1 MDWTNMA
8 KLPALDQT
16 RVQGGFFGNI
26 VQRVGEEMLPFQWKA
41 LNDDVGGAKSGCIH
55 NFRVAAGL
63 EAGEHYGYVFQDSDM
78 AKWLEAVGFYL
89 STHID
94 PEMEQL
100 ADEVI
105 DLIGQAQQPD
115 GYLDTYYII
124 TGMDKRWSNLRDNHE
139 LYCAGHMLEA
149 AVAYA
154 QATGKTK
161 LLEIMQKFVAHIDDT
176 FGPEPQKLHG
186 YPGHEEIELALC
198 KLYEMTGD
206 EKALKLAKYFID
218 ERGQEPNYFVEEA
231 RKLRRETVGEGEID
245 LRELVHIYGNKYG
258 QHHLPVREQ
267 TTIEGHSVRAL
278 YLAAGMA
285 HTAML
290 TKDESLL
297 NACRTLFDNVANKRM
312 YITGGVG
319 STHIGEAFTFDYD
332 LPNDTMYAETCASIA
347 LIFFC
352 RNMLRMELKGRYGD
366 VMERALY
373 NTCLAGMSLDQKTF
387 FYVNPLSVW
396 PEASRKDPNK
406 SQVLPVR
413 PKWFGCAC
421 CPPNLARLLS
431 SLPQYAYASTDD
443 SVAIHLYMQSDVTL
457 EVGEKQVDI
466 AVRTEYPN
474 DGLVKISAGEGN
486 YALKLRLPGWCD
498 TWAVK
503 LNGAFVQPEVEDG
516 YIVLEK
522 GEGAAEIELCLQMR
536 PKRVYAN
543 SRVRADTGR
552 VAIMRGPLVYCLES
566 VDNDEELHLVS
577 LPRNAV
583 LMEDYRPELLEGT
596 RVICAAGKR
605 IVPNGDDLYS
615 EQLPQV
621 ETVPLMFI
629 PYYKWANRGENEMDV
644 WVRE

>member
-1 MDWTNMA
+1 MDWSNMA
-8 KLPALDQT
+8 HVPALDQAS
-16 RVQGGFFGNI
+16 VSGGFFGDI
-26 VQRVGEEMLPFQWKA
+26 VRRVGEDMLPFQWKA
-41 LNDDVGGAKSGCIH
+41 LNDEVGGAKSGCIE
-55 NFRVAAGL
+55 NFRIAAGRQT
-63 EAGEHYGYVFQDSDM
+63 GKHYGYVFQDSDV
-78 AKWLEAVGFYL
+78 AKWLEAVAYYL
-89 STHID
+89 NTHID

-105 DLIGQAQQPD
+105 DLIGEAQQPD

-124 TGMDKRWSNLRDNHE
+124 NGLDKRWTNLRDNHE

-161 LLEIMQKFVAHIDDT
+161 LLEIMQKFVAHIDAT
-176 FGPEPQKLHG
+176 FGPEPEKLHG
-186 YPGHEEIELALC
+186 YPGHEELELALC
-198 KLYEMTGD
+198 KLYELTGD

-218 ERGQEPNYFVEEA
+218 ERGTEPNFFVEEA
-231 RKLRRETVGEGEID
+231 KKLNREKIDSGEID
-245 LRELVHIYGNKYG
+245 LRQLIHIFGNKYG

-267 TTIEGHSVRAL
+267 ATIEGHSVRAL

-290 TKDESLL
+290 TRDESLVQ
-297 NACRTLFDNVANKRM
+297 ACRTLFDNVANKRM
-312 YITGGVG
+312 YVTGAVG
-319 STHIGEAFTFDYD
+319 STHVGEAFTFDYD
-332 LPNDTMYAETCASIA
+332 LPNDTVYGETCASIA

-352 RNMLRMELKGRYGD
+352 RNMLRMELNGRYGD

-396 PEASRKDPNK
+396 PEASKHDPNK
-406 SQVLPVR
+406 EHVLPVR

-431 SLPQYAYASTDD
+431 SLPQYAYAATDD
-443 SVAIHLYMQSDVTL
+443 SVLVHLYMQSDVTL
-457 EVGEKQVDI
+457 EVGDQQVDI
-466 AVRTEYPN
+466 SVKTEYPN
-474 DGLVKISAGEGN
+474 DGLVRIAAGAGN
-486 YALKLRLPGWCD
+486 YVLKLRLPGWCD

-503 LNGAFVQPEVEDG
+503 LNGDFVQPKQENG

-522 GEGAAEIELCLQMR
+522 GEGAAEVELCMQMR

-543 SRVRADTGR
+543 SRVRADVGR
-552 VAIMRGPLVYCLES
+552 VAVMRGPLVYCLEG
-566 VDNDEELHLVS
+566 VDNGAELQLVS
-577 LPRNAV
+577 LPRTSA
-583 LMEDYRPELLEGT
+583 LREDYRADMLEGT
-596 RVICAAGKR
+596 RVICAHGKR
-605 IVPNGDDLYS
+605 IVPNGDDLYG
-615 EQLPQV
+615 V
-621 ETVPLMFI
+621 EPPMVEDAELVFI

-644 WVRE
+644 WIRE

>member
-1 MDWTNMA
+1 MNQKNFA
-8 KLPALDQT
+8 KIPALDQSD
-16 RVQGGFFGNI
+16 VKGGFFGDI

-41 LNDDVGGAKSGCIH
+41 LNDEVGGAKSGCIE
-55 NFRVAAGL
+55 NFRIAAGL
-63 EAGEHYGYVFQDSDM
+63 QQGKHYGYVFQDSDL
-78 AKWLEAVGFYL
+78 AKWLEAVGYYL

-94 PEMEQL
+94 PEMEKL
-100 ADEVI
+100 ADDVI
-105 DLIGQAQQPD
+105 ELIGKAQLPD

-124 TGMDKRWSNLRDNHE
+124 TGIDKRWTNLRDNHE

-149 AVAYA
+149 AVAYY
-154 QATGKTK
+154 QATGKTR

-176 FGPEPQKLHG
+176 FGPEPGKKRG

-198 KLYEMTGD
+198 KLYEVTGD
-206 EKALKLAKYFID
+206 EKALRLAKFFID
-218 ERGQEPNYFVEEA
+218 ERGTEPNYFVEEA
-231 RKLRRETVGEGEID
+231 MQLNREKVDSGEID
-245 LRELVHIYGNKYG
+245 LRELIHIYGNKYG

-267 TTIEGHSVRAL
+267 DTIEGHSVRAL

-285 HTAML
+285 HTALL

-297 NACRTLFDNVANKRM
+297 TACRTLFDNVTNKRM

-352 RNMLRMELKGRYGD
+352 RNMLRMELDGRYGD
-366 VMERALY
+366 AMERALY

-396 PEASRKDPNK
+396 PEAGKKDPNK

-443 SVAIHLYMQSDVTL
+443 SVLIHLYMQSSVTL
-457 EVGEKQVDI
+457 DVGEQQIDI
-466 AVRTEYPN
+466 AVTTEYPN
-474 DGLVKISAGEGN
+474 DGLVKIAAGAGD
-486 YALKLRLPGWCD
+486 YTLKLRLPGWCR

-503 LNGAFVQPEVEDG
+503 LNGTFVQPTVENG
-516 YIVLEK
+516 YILLEK
-522 GEGAAEIELCLQMR
+522 GHDTAEIELMLQMVPR
-536 PKRVYAN
+536 RVYAN
-543 SRVRADTGR
+543 AHVRADAGS
-552 VAIMRGPLVYCLES
+552 VAVMRGPVVYCLEEA
-566 VDNDEELHLVS
+566 DNGDQLHMLS
-577 LPRNAV
+577 LPRTAP
-583 LMEDYRPELLEGT
+583 LYEEFLPDLLEGT
-596 RVICAAGKR
+596 RVIKALGKKLIAAC
-605 IVPNGDDLYS
+605 DDLYTDT
-615 EQLPQV
+615 PP
-621 ETVPLMFI
+621 ETDNAVLTFI
-629 PYYKWANRGENEMDV
+629 PYYKWANRGENEMTV

>member
-1 MDWTNMA
+1 MEWNQMA
-8 KLPALDQT
+8 HLPALDQAN
-16 RVQGGFFGNI
+16 VEGGFFGDI
-26 VQRVGEEMLPFQWKA
+26 VRRVGEDMLPFQWKA
-41 LNDDVGGAKSGCIH
+41 LNDEVGGAKSGCVE
-55 NFRVAAGL
+55 NFRIAAGL
-63 EAGEHYGYVFQDSDM
+63 QQGKHYGYVFQDSDL
-78 AKWLEAVGFYL
+78 AKWLEAVAYYL
-89 STHID
+89 NTHID

-105 DLIGQAQQPD
+105 DLIGAAQQPD

-124 TGMDKRWSNLRDNHE
+124 NGLDKRWTNVRDNHE

-161 LLEIMQKFVAHIDDT
+161 LLDIMQKFVAHIDDT
-176 FGPEPQKLHG
+176 FGPEPEKLHG
-186 YPGHEEIELALC
+186 YPGHEELELALC
-198 KLYEMTGD
+198 KLYELTGD

-218 ERGQEPNYFVEEA
+218 ERGQEPNFFVEEA
-231 RKLRRETVGEGEID
+231 KKLNREKIDSGEID
-245 LRELVHIYGNKYG
+245 LRQLIHIFGNKYG

-267 TTIEGHSVRAL
+267 ATIEGHSVRAL

-290 TKDESLL
+290 TKDESLVQ
-297 NACRTLFDNVANKRM
+297 ACRTLFDNVANKRM
-312 YITGGVG
+312 YVTGAVG
-319 STHIGEAFTFDYD
+319 STHVGEAFTFDYD
-332 LPNDTMYAETCASIA
+332 LPNDTVYGETCASIA

-352 RNMLRMELKGRYGD
+352 RNMLRMELNGRYGD

-396 PEASRKDPNK
+396 PEASKHDPNK
-406 SQVLPVR
+406 EHVLPVR

-431 SLPQYAYASTDD
+431 SLPQYAYAATDD
-443 SVAIHLYMQSDVTL
+443 SVLVHLYMQSDVTL
-457 EVGEKQVDI
+457 DVGDKQVDI
-466 AVRTEYPN
+466 SVRTEYPN
-474 DGLVKISAGEGN
+474 DGLVRISAGEGD
-486 YALKLRLPGWCD
+486 YVLKMRLPGWCD

-503 LNGAFVQPEVEDG
+503 LNGEFVQPKLENG

-522 GEGAAEIELCLQMR
+522 GAGSAEIELCMQMR

-543 SRVRADTGR
+543 SRVRADVAR
-552 VAIMRGPLVYCLES
+552 VAVMRGPLVYCLEG
-566 VDNDEELHLVS
+566 VDNGDELHLVS
-577 LPRNAV
+577 LPRTSA
-583 LMEDYRPELLEGT
+583 LREDYRPDMLEGT
-596 RVICAAGKR
+596 RVICAHGKR
-605 IVPNGDDLYS
+605 IVPNGNELYCT
-615 EQLPQV
+615 EPPAV
-621 ETVPLMFI
+621 EDTELVFI